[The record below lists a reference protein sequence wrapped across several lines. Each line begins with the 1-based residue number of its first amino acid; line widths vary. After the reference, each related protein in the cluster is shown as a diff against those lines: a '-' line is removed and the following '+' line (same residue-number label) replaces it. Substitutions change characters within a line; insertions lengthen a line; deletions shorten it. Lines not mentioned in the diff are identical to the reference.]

1 MANTYTQIHI
11 QFVFAVRFRA
21 GLIKPAWKE
30 QLHQYMKGIIQNN
43 DHKLLQ
49 INIVPDHVH
58 ILVGFRPHQSISS
71 FVQNL
76 KSESTKWIKAQKF
89 SQVYEWQQ
97 GYGAFSYSKSAVPAV
112 IRYIQNQEAHHKKES
127 FLSEYQR
134 LLNAFGIE
142 YDERYIFKE
151 PV

>member
-1 MANTYTQIHI
+1 
-11 QFVFAVRFRA
+11 
-21 GLIKPAWKE
+21 
-30 QLHQYMKGIIQNN
+30 MKGIIQNN

-97 GYGAFSYSKSAVPAV
+97 G
-112 IRYIQNQEAHHKKES
+112 
-127 FLSEYQR
+127 
-134 LLNAFGIE
+134 
-142 YDERYIFKE
+142 
-151 PV
+151 